1 MVSVAW
7 KECIEKDLIKR
18 IHIVIR
24 GAVQGVGFRPF
35 VFKLASSMEL
45 KGWVLNSSQGVF
57 IEVEGKQE
65 ILEEFVLRIDKEKPT
80 ISFIQSLEYKYLD
93 SVGYVEFVIR
103 ESDPC
108 GEPTAL
114 ILPDIATCE
123 DCRNELF
130 DPSNRRYL
138 YPFINCTNCGPRYS
152 IIESLPYDRPKTT
165 MKEFVMCDECNSEYI
180 NPEDRRFH
188 AQPNACPKC
197 GPKVELRDN
206 SGKLLFSKTEA
217 IEETVKA
224 IKDGRIVA
232 LKGLGGFHIIIDAF
246 NNDSV
251 LKLRQRKHRE
261 EKPFAL
267 MYPDIGAVRKDCE
280 LSSLEE
286 RLLLSSQSPI
296 ILLNRKNRHMD
307 YIAESVTP
315 GNPYLGIMLPYTP
328 LHHILMH
335 FLQSPIVATSG
346 NHSEEPICT
355 DEYEALEKLDNIADL
370 FLVHNRPIFRHVD
383 DSIVSV
389 IMDREMILRR
399 ARGYAPLPINTNSEL
414 DNLVSV
420 GGHLKNT
427 IAISKGKQVFISQH
441 IGDLETVESYNAFK
455 KTISD
460 FKKLYNVDP
469 DKVACDLHPE
479 YISSKFAT
487 GLKKPIV
494 KVQHHVAHV
503 LSCMEENQLEEPLLG
518 ISWDGTGYGI
528 DKTIWGGEFLL
539 LKDKTF
545 SRKGHFRKFHL
556 PGGERSIKEIN
567 RIAAGILY
575 EIYGKEIFNDKN
587 ILPLK
592 YFSDEELKVIE
603 NMLSK
608 NINSPVTTSAGR
620 LFDAVAS
627 IIDLR
632 QKVNYEAQA
641 AMELEF
647 LTSDSNSNET
657 YNFQIIEDKS
667 RENNY
672 IIDWEPMIQEIL
684 IDKMNK
690 LSLNLLSIKF
700 HNTLSQIILSVAKM
714 IGEEKIV
721 LSGGC
726 FQNRYLLERT
736 IKLLEK
742 DNFKP
747 YWHQRVPPNDGGISL
762 GQIIYSSFNYNLK

>member
-1 MVSVAW
+1 MT
-7 KECIEKDLIKR
+7 KR
-18 IHIVIR
+18 VHIVIR

-35 VFKLASSMEL
+35 VFKLATSMGL
-45 KGWVLNSSQGVF
+45 NGWVLNSTQGVF
-57 IEVEGKQE
+57 IEVEGAQE
-65 ILEEFVLRIDKEKPT
+65 LLEKFVLNIDKKKPEV
-80 ISFIQSLEYKYLD
+80 SFILSLEHKYLD
-93 SVGYVEFVIR
+93 PVGYTEFVIR
-103 ESDPC
+103 ESEPG

-114 ILPDIATCE
+114 ILPDIATCK
-123 DCRNELF
+123 DCLNELF
-130 DPSNRRYL
+130 DTSNRRYL

-165 MKEFVMCDECNSEYI
+165 MKKFVLCDECKNEYE

-188 AQPNACPKC
+188 AQPNACSKC
-197 GPKVELRDN
+197 GPKVELWDN
-206 SGKLLFSKTEA
+206 SGKLLFSKAEA
-217 IEETVKA
+217 IEEAVKA

-232 LKGLGGFHIIIDAF
+232 LKGLGGFHIIADAY

-267 MYPDIGAVRKDCE
+267 MYPDIDTVMKDCE
-280 LSSLEE
+280 VSSLEE

-296 ILLNRKNRHMD
+296 VLLRRKNRYTD

-346 NHSEEPICT
+346 NHSEEPICI
-355 DEYEALEKLDNIADL
+355 DEYEALEKLNNIADL
-370 FLVHNRPIFRHVD
+370 FLVHNRPILRHVD

-389 IMDREMILRR
+389 IMDREMVLRR
-399 ARGYAPLPINTNSEL
+399 ARGYAPLPINTNIEL
-414 DNLVSV
+414 ENLVSV

-441 IGDLETVESYNAFK
+441 IGDLETVEAFDSFK

-460 FKKLYNVDP
+460 FRKLYNVNP
-469 DKVACDLHPE
+469 DRVACDLHPE

-487 GLKKPIV
+487 DLKIPVI
-494 KVQHHVAHV
+494 KVQHHVAHI
-503 LSCMEENQLEEPLLG
+503 LSCIEENQLEGPLLG
-518 ISWDGTGYGI
+518 VSWDGTGYGI

-539 LKDKTF
+539 LKGKTF
-545 SRKGHFRKFHL
+545 SRIAHFRKFHL

-592 YFSDEELKVIE
+592 YFSDEELNVIK
-603 NMLSK
+603 NMLVK
-608 NINSPVTTSAGR
+608 KINSPVTTSAGR
-620 LFDAVAS
+620 LFDAIAS

-632 QKVNYEAQA
+632 QRVNFEAQA

-647 LTSDSNSNET
+647 LTSDSDSDEN
-657 YNFQIIEDKS
+657 YDFQITKDDSEG
-667 RENNY
+667 ENY

-684 IDKMNK
+684 IDKLNK

-700 HNTLSQIILSVAKM
+700 HNTLSQIILTIAKM
-714 IGEEKIV
+714 AGKEKVV

-736 IKLLEK
+736 VKLLERE
-742 DNFKP
+742 NFKP
-747 YWHQRVPPNDGGISL
+747 YWHQRVPPNDGGIAL
-762 GQIIYSSFNYNLK
+762 GQIIYSSFNYKLK